1 MLRRIKLWT
10 KGLLWKTYYFLETFS
25 SRCGICIKG
34 AGRTCKP
41 KECMECTPSKLFLFH
56 LIIAVFGL
64 TSFYFFGIIIVV
76 TLSLARPKWSRFFL
90 NRLKLRRIAKCSYFG
105 VSFCII
111 IFTVIY
117 ATIQFDDV
125 TRLVNLQP
133 MDELNPSSHL
143 MVVAK
148 VELV

>member
-1 MLRRIKLWT
+1 
-10 KGLLWKTYYFLETFS
+10 
-25 SRCGICIKG
+25 
-34 AGRTCKP
+34 
-41 KECMECTPSKLFLFH
+41 MECTPSKLFLFH

-90 NRLKLRRIAKCSYFG
+90 NRLKLRKMAKCSYFG